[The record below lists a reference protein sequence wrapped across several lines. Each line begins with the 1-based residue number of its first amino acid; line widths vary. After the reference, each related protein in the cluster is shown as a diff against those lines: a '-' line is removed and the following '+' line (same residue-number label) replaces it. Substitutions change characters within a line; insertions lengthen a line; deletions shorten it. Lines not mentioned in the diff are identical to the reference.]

1 MDLVQYVV
9 KRLFGILVTICV
21 IIAVG
26 YILMYLAPGS
36 FFNVATIASGMTTLQ
51 VENPRLYQQYIAQ
64 FEARY
69 GLNKP
74 LWQQVVHYVW
84 HSITFNFGNSFTTPT
99 VRIMTQ
105 LKTAFPI
112 SAELAFGAVALGIV
126 VGIPL
131 GVLAALNRNTWLDGV
146 LTTFSM
152 MGQAIPAFVS
162 AVFLVLI
169 FGVYVPGV
177 LPINGWGSP
186 AHAILPMIALGLG
199 NIGVVTRYMR
209 GSLIETLRQDY
220 MRTAEAKGVAYWTRI
235 LRHGVRNS
243 LVALITV
250 IGPAFGFTVVSTVWV
265 ENIFAIPGLGSIMG
279 SAFVNKDVPL
289 AITDVFILA
298 LLILLTNFLV
308 DIAYSLLDPRVRLT

>member
-1 MDLVQYVV
+1 MDMVQYVV
-9 KRLFGILVTICV
+9 KRIFSILITICV

-36 FFNVATIASGMTTLQ
+36 FFDVTTIASGMTTLQ
-51 VENPRLYQQYIAQ
+51 VENPHLYQQYIAQ

-74 LWQQVVHYVW
+74 LWVQVLHYVW
-84 HSITFNFGNSFTTPT
+84 HTITFNFGNSFTTPT
-99 VRIMTQ
+99 VRILTQ

-112 SAELAFGAVALGIV
+112 SAELAFGAVVLGIV

-152 MGQAIPAFVS
+152 IGQAIPAFVS
-162 AVFLVLI
+162 AVFLILI

-186 AHAILPMIALGLG
+186 TDAILPIIALGLG

-220 MRTAEAKGVAYWTRI
+220 MRTAEAKGVAYWARI
-235 LRHGVRNS
+235 IRHGVRNS

-265 ENIFAIPGLGSIMG
+265 ENIFAIPGLGSLMG
-279 SAFVNKDVPL
+279 TAFVNKDVPL